1 MTIVLVTVVKS
12 DLKGL
17 KITADSVSAQSS
29 KVDWL
34 IVTPFNDSSTYEFAR
49 KLELS
54 GLARKVIRDDDRGIY
69 QAMNIALSAISE
81 SEWVWY
87 LNAGDEFA
95 GADTY
100 NTVSKRVE
108 LSKGKWAYG
117 SHLIANSDGMIIG
130 TRLAPENFKA
140 ERQLFA
146 KDYISHQATVFKK
159 EILSQVGGFDEQ
171 YQVAADWDLIVKA
184 SQINIGEKLDVIMC
198 VFKMGGYSTLNRQI
212 GNRELLHLR
221 KRYLPKSYRA
231 KNVYWFLYRSIRNEL
246 VLKVER
252 IFPSQIDILRIKRMS
267 FRNRNLK

>member
-17 KITADSVSAQSS
+17 KTTADSVSAQSR

-34 IVTPFNDSSTYEFAR
+34 IVTPFNDSSTHEFAR
-49 KLELS
+49 KLEIS
-54 GLARKVIRDDDRGIY
+54 GLATKVIRDDERGIY

-81 SEWVWY
+81 SQWVWY

-95 GADTY
+95 DADTY
-100 NTVSKRVE
+100 DVVSKHVA
-108 LSKGKWAYG
+108 LSKSKWVYG
-117 SHLIANSDGMIIG
+117 SHIIANGDGMILG
-130 TRLAPENFKA
+130 SRPAPEKIKA

-171 YQVAADWDLIVKA
+171 YQVAADWDFIIKA
-184 SQINIGEKLDVIMC
+184 SQINVGEKLDVIMC

-212 GNRELLHLR
+212 GNRELLYLR
-221 KRYLPKSYRA
+221 QRYLPKRYTA

-246 VLKVER
+246 VLKLER
-252 IFPSQIDILRIKRMS
+252 SFPSQIDILRIRRMS